1 MCFAECYICNDVK
14 QFWIDGDQCDCPTY
28 FECAPFAGCYCS
40 QARAHREE
48 E

>member
-1 MCFAECYICNDVK
+1 MCFFECYICNDV
-14 QFWIDGDQCDCPTY
+14 QEWGDGCTCATY

-40 QARAHREE
+40 QARQEE